1 MKKYK
6 WRLESRKKF
15 EFNFQKHIMIF
26 SRFNMMRNRGKEI
39 FYGKLNDDKFF
50 FFYYDA
56 SKLFPL
62 ELVNQMIVPTTVYG
76 KIKED
81 ENGSYIEYY
90 IGKKKSARNL
100 ILLACSFLG
109 ICTSFCFISKE
120 KDIIGF
126 IMICLLWCWTVSFL
140 IKPKKEIMRCK
151 KMLEVLTKS

>member
-1 MKKYK
+1 
-6 WRLESRKKF
+6 
-15 EFNFQKHIMIF
+15 
-26 SRFNMMRNRGKEI
+26 MRNRGKEI

-120 KDIIGF
+120 KDIIDVYKRQ
-126 IMICLLWCWTVSFL
+126 I
-140 IKPKKEIMRCK
+140 
-151 KMLEVLTKS
+151 